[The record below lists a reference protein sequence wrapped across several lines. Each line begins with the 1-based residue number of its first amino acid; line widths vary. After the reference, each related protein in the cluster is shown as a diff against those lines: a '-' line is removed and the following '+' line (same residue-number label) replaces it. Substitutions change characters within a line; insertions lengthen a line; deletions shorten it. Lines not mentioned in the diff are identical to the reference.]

1 MPVDADV
8 SRLSFGILKERFE
21 MQIAID
27 GPASAGKSTIAKL
40 VAKQLGFI
48 YCDTG
53 AMYRAV
59 TLLAIQRDIDFGD
72 EAKIMT
78 ALQNAEITFKPG
90 ETDQLVFLNGEDISL
105 AIRQPDVTNNVSQV
119 SAHPR
124 VREAM
129 VAKQRAI
136 ASQNNIVMDGRDI
149 GTTVLPNAELK
160 IFMVASVEERARR
173 RFAENQR
180 KGIET
185 PLATLVQEI
194 EARDQKDTTREVS
207 PLRQADDAIRI
218 DTTALSI
225 DQVVAKIL
233 DLAADRAN

>member
-1 MPVDADV
+1 
-8 SRLSFGILKERFE
+8 